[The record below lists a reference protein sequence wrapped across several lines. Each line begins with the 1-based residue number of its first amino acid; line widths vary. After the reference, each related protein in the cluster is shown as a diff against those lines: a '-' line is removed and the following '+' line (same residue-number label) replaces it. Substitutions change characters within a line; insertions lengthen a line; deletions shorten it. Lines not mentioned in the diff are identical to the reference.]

1 MKIRRDAVAVS
12 SVLFTIALLM
22 MAPVMWWNAMTGWE
36 SNPFDSGELY
46 RAFDRYAPS
55 GFASLAVIA
64 IGLIVAWM
72 GYIRLVRWTWFVMFL
87 IVWAWYFPLFM
98 LMNPSLMNASGWR
111 HIDII
116 ETLATAIRESGLSR
130 SFVEECVAFVLMV
143 LALVLPLKAFT
154 LRRGSGSGG
163 SGCANSG
170 APKEPEI

>member
-1 MKIRRDAVAVS
+1 MKTHRGALAVS
-12 SVLFTIALLM
+12 TVLFTIALLM
-22 MAPVMWWNAMTGWE
+22 MAPAAWSNAMSGWE

-72 GYIRLVRWTWFVMFL
+72 GYIRGVRWTWFVMFL

-130 SFVEECVAFVLMV
+130 SFVEECVAFMLMV
-143 LALVLPLKAFT
+143 VALVLPLKAFT
-154 LRRGSGSGG
+154 LRRGGGSGE

-170 APKEPEI
+170 APKEPDI

>member
-1 MKIRRDAVAVS
+1 MRVRHDAVAVS

-87 IVWAWYFPLFM
+87 IVWAWYFPLSM
-98 LMNPSLMNASGWR
+98 LPNLQGWP
-111 HIDII
+111 HIYIIGWLDIG
-116 ETLATAIRESGLSR
+116 TAIREPGMSRIYVKECLAFLLMLIALILPLRAFIWGRGSR
-130 SFVEECVAFVLMV
+130 SGE
-143 LALVLPLKAFT
+143 P
-154 LRRGSGSGG
+154 GWP
-163 SGCANSG
+163 NSG
-170 APKEPEI
+170 APKKPEI